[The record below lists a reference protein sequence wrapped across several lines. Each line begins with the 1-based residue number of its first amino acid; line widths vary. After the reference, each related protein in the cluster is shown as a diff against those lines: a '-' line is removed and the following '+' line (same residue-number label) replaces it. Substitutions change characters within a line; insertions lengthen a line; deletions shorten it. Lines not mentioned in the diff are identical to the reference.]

1 MKKNNKKGFT
11 LAELLVV
18 VAIIAVLVAIAIPT
32 FGAAT
37 EKAAKSVELAN
48 ARATYG
54 EGMVN
59 YISGEGNETIQTYD
73 GKTYTFTYDTDT
85 KTWSVS
91 VTPVGSAHVY
101 NQTYTQADFDN
112 AG

>member
-37 EKAAKSVELAN
+37 EKAARSVELAN

-59 YISGEGNETIQTYD
+59 YISGESNETIKTYD
-73 GKTYTFTYDTDT
+73 GKTYTFKYEDNS
-85 KTWSVS
+85 WSVG
-91 VTPVGSAHVY
+91 VEGANVY
-101 NQTYTQADFDN
+101 IKTYTQETFDN